1 MTKNHKGGA
10 NANVR
15 ASERKDKTKHS
26 VSNSEAPKRVKVVEH
41 VSARDPFSVVQD
53 ARRSAAAEYLRA
65 LADPRGTQ
73 PQRAPDDFRFPT
85 AVWKTQLVKRVV
97 VRPLPGS
104 GSGAPNYGVLG
115 YVNPSL
121 TQKLQVGDTYAL
133 GSWASATTYTDPV
146 YNNGI
151 TNDTIYGYRCTAM
164 SVSFDCSASALVAA
178 GSLRVLCVSGTTGSP
193 DALSTLVGRPWGML
207 DNSRAAVVDPRRPDL
222 GDRQFNWCWANTN
235 DMTYFAPSVSHY
247 GPVIVFELGTQE
259 ANMEFVVTVT
269 THYQGQPSLAQQM
282 LMETDAACTASWD
295 DVEDVRDAAMLQADM
310 GGSGVPPFIPSEHAP
325 EEEEGWGSKL
335 LRGVSRI
342 AKIVAPRVHRAINAG
357 AHAMIPEIM
366 DDFVD
371 EDLESTN
378 EVSATNVTTS
388 SGSTP
393 ASRAVSRS
401 FRK

>member
-1 MTKNHKGGA
+1 MTIKNKESHKA
-10 NANVR
+10 HAR
-15 ASERKDKTKHS
+15 AGERKDKTKQTA
-26 VSNSEAPKRVKVVEH
+26 APAVHREVAKAQERVV
-41 VSARDPFSVVQD
+41 AMDAFAQVQA
-53 ARRSAAAEYLRA
+53 ARRSAACEYLRA

-73 PQRAPDDFRFPT
+73 PQRAPDSFRFPT

-97 VRPLPGS
+97 VQPLPGS

-121 TQKLQVGDTYAL
+121 TQKLQVGTAF
-133 GSWASATTYTDPV
+133 ASGAWTTATTYTDPV

-164 SVSFDCSASALVAA
+164 SVSFDTTASALVAA
-178 GSLRVLCVSGTTGSP
+178 GSLRVLCVGGAPGSP
-193 DALSTLVGRPWGML
+193 DALSTLVGRPWGYL

-235 DMTYFAPSVSHY
+235 DMTYNAPSVSHY

-259 ANMEFVVTVT
+259 ANMEFTVSVT

-282 LMETDAACTASWD
+282 LMETDVACTASWE

-310 GGSGVPPFIPSEHAP
+310 GGSGVPAFIPPEDNP

-335 LRGVSRI
+335 MRGA
-342 AKIVAPRVHRAINAG
+342 AKLVKSVGPRVHKAINAG
-357 AHAMIPEIM
+357 AHAMIPEIL
-366 DDFVD
+366 DDFED
-371 EDLESTN
+371 EDVESFVQSGN
-378 EVSATNVTTS
+378 SRSAS
-388 SGSTP
+388 S
-393 ASRAVSRS
+393 ASSAPSSLRS
-401 FRK
+401 FRRI